1 MEKSTGLVNPIEI
14 DLHSASWAQSDVN
27 AIKEG
32 LILDDFLVHAQIL
45 MTDGL
50 NSYAQDGTGVDATKS
65 AELGIDGRMF
75 KKTIST
81 TSMTEVPTVSNVITD
96 FDVINVNHLNE
107 DIDASAV
114 ERYVAYSNVDNVPE
128 VKAYDNKLK
137 SADAVANNLAFATD
151 SDGFNRN
158 NLE

>member
-1 MEKSTGLVNPIEI
+1 MPT
-14 DLHSASWAQSDVN
+14 
-27 AIKEG
+27 IKEG

-45 MTDGL
+45 MNDGL
-50 NSYAQDGTGVDATKS
+50 NSYAQSGTGIDATKS

-75 KKTIST
+75 KQTIST

-107 DIDASAV
+107 DISNANAV
-114 ERYVAYSNVDNVPE
+114 ERYVAYSNVNDVPE

-137 SADAVANNLAFATD
+137 SADATGTNLAFGTD
-151 SDGFNRN
+151 AMAI
-158 NLE
+158 

>member
-1 MEKSTGLVNPIEI
+1 M
-14 DLHSASWAQSDVN
+14 
-27 AIKEG
+27 
-32 LILDDFLVHAQIL
+32 
-45 MTDGL
+45 
-50 NSYAQDGTGVDATKS
+50 
-65 AELGIDGRMF
+65 
-75 KKTIST
+75 
-81 TSMTEVPTVSNVITD
+81 ITD